1 MSPFSHT
8 LALLII
14 SLSFS
19 FISLQLGTDAMAS
32 KSKQKEIVK
41 KRNDS
46 KHRMSTKVSNA
57 RRTVTNRAITSDEE
71 CPMKF

>member
-14 SLSFS
+14 TLSFY

-41 KRNDS
+41 KRQ
-46 KHRMSTKVSNA
+46 H
-57 RRTVTNRAITSDEE
+57 ITLEIVLIIE
-71 CPMKF
+71 LLNFGKYANKKNIFPFV

>member
-14 SLSFS
+14 TLSFY

-41 KRNDS
+41 KGMIAS
-46 KHRMSTKVSNA
+46 IVCQQKLVMLGALSPIVQSLQTKNV
-57 RRTVTNRAITSDEE
+57 R
-71 CPMKF
+71 